1 MSVALGFP
9 LNVAA
14 IILGCIFSTLLSVFN
29 ALGPIS
35 NPTPPTAAL
44 TEFYHLPPQEKGKK
58 KKKKKNEMNPPPAD
72 RLPKLP
78 KISVVNKS
86 QNEEEA
92 FELRSQL
99 EVIYQYWSV
108 CL

>member
-1 MSVALGFP
+1 MLP
-9 LNVAA
+9 Q
-14 IILGCIFSTLLSVFN
+14 
-29 ALGPIS
+29 P
-35 NPTPPTAAL
+35 
-44 TEFYHLPPQEKGKK
+44 PPQREREKEKK
-58 KKKKKNEMNPPPAD
+58 KERKNEMNYPPPVD

-86 QNEEEA
+86 QNEEGA

-108 CL
+108 YL

>member
-1 MSVALGFP
+1 MLP
-9 LNVAA
+9 Q
-14 IILGCIFSTLLSVFN
+14 
-29 ALGPIS
+29 
-35 NPTPPTAAL
+35 PP
-44 TEFYHLPPQEKGKK
+44 PKRKGKRK
-58 KKKKKNEMNPPPAD
+58 KMKKNEMNSPPVD
-72 RLPKLP
+72 HLPKLP

>member
-1 MSVALGFP
+1 MLP
-9 LNVAA
+9 Q
-14 IILGCIFSTLLSVFN
+14 
-29 ALGPIS
+29 
-35 NPTPPTAAL
+35 PPSKR
-44 TEFYHLPPQEKGKK
+44 KGKRKK
-58 KKKKKNEMNPPPAD
+58 KKKKDKKWNESPPPS
-72 RLPKLP
+72 RQPPKLP

-99 EVIYQYWSV
+99 EEIYQYWSV

>member
-1 MSVALGFP
+1 M
-9 LNVAA
+9 
-14 IILGCIFSTLLSVFN
+14 
-29 ALGPIS
+29 
-35 NPTPPTAAL
+35 
-44 TEFYHLPPQEKGKK
+44 LPQPHPKRKGKRK
-58 KKKKKNEMNPPPAD
+58 KNEKKKNEMKSPPPVD
-72 RLPKLP
+72 RLQKLP

-86 QNEEEA
+86 QNKEEA

>member
-1 MSVALGFP
+1 MLPQPPP
-9 LNVAA
+9 LKR
-14 IILGCIFSTLLSVFN
+14 
-29 ALGPIS
+29 
-35 NPTPPTAAL
+35 
-44 TEFYHLPPQEKGKK
+44 KGKRK
-58 KKKKKNEMNPPPAD
+58 KEKKNEMNPTPSRPP
-72 RLPKLP
+72 PKLP

-99 EVIYQYWSV
+99 EEIYQYWSV

>member
-1 MSVALGFP
+1 MY
-9 LNVAA
+9 
-14 IILGCIFSTLLSVFN
+14 N
-29 ALGPIS
+29 A
-35 NPTPPTAAL
+35 TTA
-44 TEFYHLPPQEKGKK
+44 PPQEKGKK
-58 KKKKKNEMNPPPAD
+58 KKEKKKRNESPPSRPP
-72 RLPKLP
+72 PKLP

-99 EVIYQYWSV
+99 EEIYQYWSV

>member
-1 MSVALGFP
+1 MLPQGS
-9 LNVAA
+9 
-14 IILGCIFSTLLSVFN
+14 
-29 ALGPIS
+29 
-35 NPTPPTAAL
+35 PPR
-44 TEFYHLPPQEKGKK
+44 EGKK
-58 KKKKKNEMNPPPAD
+58 KIKNEMNSPPPVD

>member
-1 MSVALGFP
+1 MLPQA
-9 LNVAA
+9 
-14 IILGCIFSTLLSVFN
+14 
-29 ALGPIS
+29 
-35 NPTPPTAAL
+35 PPPR
-44 TEFYHLPPQEKGKK
+44 ERE
-58 KKKKKNEMNPPPAD
+58 KKNEIPPPVD
-72 RLPKLP
+72 CLPKLP

>member
-1 MSVALGFP
+1 MLP
-9 LNVAA
+9 Q
-14 IILGCIFSTLLSVFN
+14 
-29 ALGPIS
+29 
-35 NPTPPTAAL
+35 
-44 TEFYHLPPQEKGKK
+44 PPQREREKEKK
-58 KKKKKNEMNPPPAD
+58 EKMKWIPPPPVD
-72 RLPKLP
+72 HLPKLP

-86 QNEEEA
+86 QNEEES

>member
-1 MSVALGFP
+1 M
-9 LNVAA
+9 
-14 IILGCIFSTLLSVFN
+14 LLQ
-29 ALGPIS
+29 P
-35 NPTPPTAAL
+35 
-44 TEFYHLPPQEKGKK
+44 PPQSKGKREK
-58 KKKKKNEMNPPPAD
+58 KKRNEMNSPPPPSIPP
-72 RLPKLP
+72 PKLP

-99 EVIYQYWSV
+99 EEIYQYWSV